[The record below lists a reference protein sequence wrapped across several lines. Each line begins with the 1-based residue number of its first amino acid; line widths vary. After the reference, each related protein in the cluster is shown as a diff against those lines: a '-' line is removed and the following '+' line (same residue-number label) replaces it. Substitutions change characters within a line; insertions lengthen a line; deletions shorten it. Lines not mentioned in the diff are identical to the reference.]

1 MARPTATSSV
11 ATARR
16 PASRASSH
24 ASGAS
29 VSIAAG
35 CAAAAWSRDI
45 PTSGAM
51 PSITVRSI
59 ASMGTTATIT

>member
-1 MARPTATSSV
+1 M
-11 ATARR
+11 
-16 PASRASSH
+16 
-24 ASGAS
+24 
-29 VSIAAG
+29 AAG
-35 CAAAAWSRDI
+35 CTAAAWSREI